1 MKNTQPEYSRTV
13 YTTEAGRICPH
24 CGKAVNH
31 CVCKNEKVQPSG
43 DGIVRVRVESKGRK
57 GKTVTTISGLMMAEA
72 DLDKIAGEL
81 KRKCG
86 AGGAVKNGV
95 LEIQGDHAE
104 KLINVLKAMGVKA
117 KRAGG

>member
-1 MKNTQPEYSRTV
+1 MKNTQPEYSCTV
-13 YTTEAGRICPH
+13 YTTESGRVCPH
-24 CGKAVNH
+24 CGKAIND

-57 GKTVTTISGLMMAEA
+57 GKTVTTISGLMMDDAA
-72 DLDKIAGEL
+72 LDKIAGEL

-104 KLINVLKAMGVKA
+104 KIISVLMAMGVKA